1 MAQKNFVGNTALGKA
16 FELIRTWVT
25 GELVK
30 KADVSAVPTAVSQ
43 LTNDSNYQ
51 TKAQVDTALEAKQ
64 DKLTA
69 GANITIQDGTISA
82 SGVLTEVS
90 WGGITGTLASQTDL
104 KTALDAKADA
114 TALTAH
120 TGNNDIHVT
129 SAKKAEWDAK
139 VDAADI
145 ADFVTNENLTT
156 TLDDYVT
163 SETLTGYGYQNA
175 SQVGSAIDTK
185 LTAYTTTEA
194 LTPLLA
200 AKADASALTAHTGNA
215 TIHVTAENKQTWNAK
230 QEQVVAG
237 TGITLAADKKTI
249 SVNVAA
255 LDIPDAVS
263 DLTNDAGYQTASD
276 VNGLI
281 ATGIAGK
288 ADTTALTAHTG
299 NTDIHVTAADKQ
311 KWNAKLDATA
321 IADMATKTE
330 LAAKANSADVYTK
343 TQIDEKGFQNASQVE
358 SAITAKGYQT
368 QAQVSQ
374 AITDAVADITSFEFQ
389 VVGELPG
396 TGTKGIIY
404 LVAHTHGE
412 GDTYD
417 EYIWVN
423 NAFEKIGNTDIDLS
437 GYVLSTDLVEITA
450 EEVQD
455 LWDETMAA

>member
-30 KADVSAVPTAVSQ
+30 KADVSAVPTKVSD
-43 LTNDSNYQ
+43 LTNDASYQ
-51 TKAQVDTALEAKQ
+51 TKTQVDTALEAKQ

-104 KTALDAKADA
+104 KAALDAKADA
-114 TALTAH
+114 TALTTH
-120 TGNNDIHVT
+120 TGNAEIHVT
-129 SAKKAEWDAK
+129 AAKKAEWDAK

-145 ADFVTNENLTT
+145 ADFVDAD
-156 TLDDYVT
+156 TLA
-163 SETLTGYGYQNA
+163 GYGYQNA
-175 SQVGSAIDTK
+175 AQVGSAIDTK
-185 LTAYTTTEA
+185 LEDYTDTETLTTQ
-194 LTPLLA
+194 LA
-200 AKADASALTAHTGNA
+200 AKANATDLTAHTGN
-215 TIHVTAENKQTWNAK
+215 TDIHVTTGDKATWNAK
-230 QEQVVAG
+230 QDKLIAG
-237 TGITLAADKKTI
+237 TAIEIAEDGKT
-249 SVNVAA
+249 VNVKVAD
-255 LDIPDAVS
+255 LDIPANVS

-281 ATGIAGK
+281 STAIASK

-299 NTDIHVTAADKQ
+299 NSEIHVTATDKQ
-311 KWNAKLDATA
+311 KWNAKLDASA
-321 IADMATKTE
+321 ITDMATKTE
-330 LAAKANSADVYTK
+330 LAAKANSVDVYTK

-374 AITDAVADITSFEFQ
+374 AITAAVADITSFEFQ
-389 VVGELPG
+389 VVEDLPG
-396 TGTKGIIY
+396 TGEKGIIY
-404 LVAHTHGE
+404 LVAHSHGE
-412 GDTYD
+412 GDGYD

-450 EEVQD
+450 EEVQS
-455 LWDETMAA
+455 LWDETVAA

>member
-30 KADVSAVPTAVSQ
+30 KADVSAVPTKVSD
-43 LTNDSNYQ
+43 LTNDAAYQ
-51 TKAQVDTALEAKQ
+51 TKTQVDTALEAKQ

-104 KTALDAKADA
+104 KAALDAKADA
-114 TALTAH
+114 TALTTH
-120 TGNNDIHVT
+120 TGNAEIHVT
-129 SAKKAEWDAK
+129 AAKKAEWDAK
-139 VDAADI
+139 VDEADI
-145 ADFVTNENLTT
+145 ADFVDAD
-156 TLDDYVT
+156 TLA
-163 SETLTGYGYQNA
+163 GYGYQNA
-175 SQVGSAIDTK
+175 AQVGSAIDTK
-185 LTAYTTTEA
+185 LEDYTDTETLTT
-194 LTPLLA
+194 
-200 AKADASALTAHTGNA
+200 
-215 TIHVTAENKQTWNAK
+215 Q
-230 QEQVVAG
+230 
-237 TGITLAADKKTI
+237 
-249 SVNVAA
+249 
-255 LDIPDAVS
+255 
-263 DLTNDAGYQTASD
+263 
-276 VNGLI
+276 
-281 ATGIAGK
+281 
-288 ADTTALTAHTG
+288 
-299 NTDIHVTAADKQ
+299 
-311 KWNAKLDATA
+311 
-321 IADMATKTE
+321 
-330 LAAKANSADVYTK
+330 LAAKANATDLTAHTSNNDIHVTTTDKNTWNGK
-343 TQIDEKGFQNASQVE
+343 TTMAEVEAKGYQTATQVE

-374 AITDAVADITSFEFQ
+374 AITAAVADITSFEFQ

-396 TGTKGIIY
+396 TGEKGIIY

-455 LWDETMAA
+455 LWDETVAA